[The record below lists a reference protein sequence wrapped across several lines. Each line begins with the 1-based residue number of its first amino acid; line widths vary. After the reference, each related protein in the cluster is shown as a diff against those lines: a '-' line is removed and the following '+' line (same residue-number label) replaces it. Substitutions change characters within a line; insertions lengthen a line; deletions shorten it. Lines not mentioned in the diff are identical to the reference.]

1 MRAAYE
7 VELLKL
13 RRSRVPRVAGL
24 ALVVVPP
31 LLAAAFTAAAAR
43 GGRDP
48 MSLKAQAMALGEGW
62 PGYLGGLVQV
72 FATGGLLGFGVVVAW
87 CFGREYAD
95 RTVVSLYASATGR
108 GEVAAAKL
116 TVLLGWTVLISVL
129 LAPAS
134 LAVGLGFGLGAP
146 EAADLAEVGRLVAL
160 GLLTGLLSLAVAL
173 FASLGHGYLAGF
185 GGLLALVVAAQ
196 VAVVTGAGAWF
207 PYSAPGLWAA
217 SGTSAGLPAVPP
229 AQLGVVPLAALLLAW
244 ATVAWWR
251 RAELA

>member
-1 MRAAYE
+1 MRPAYE

-13 RRSRVPRVAGL
+13 RRSRVPQVAGL
-24 ALVVVPP
+24 ALVAGPP

-43 GGRDP
+43 GGADP
-48 MSLKAQAMALGEGW
+48 MSLKAQAMAMGAGW
-62 PGYLGGLVQV
+62 QGYLGGLIQI

-116 TVLLGWTVLISVL
+116 VVVLGWTVLISVL

-134 LAVGLGFGLGAP
+134 LLVGLGFGLGAP
-146 EAADLAEVGRLVAL
+146 DAADLADVGRLMVL
-160 GLLTGLLSLAVAL
+160 GVLTGLLALAVAL
-173 FASLGHGYLAGF
+173 FASLGRGYLAGF

-196 VAVVTGAGAWF
+196 VAVVTGAGGWF

-217 SGTSAGLPAVPP
+217 GSSVGLPAVPA

-244 ATVAWWR
+244 ATVAWWH